1 MTVLGLGN
9 DIIEIERIKEA
20 HAERG
25 QAFLDRLFT
34 EKEQTYC
41 HAQNDPYPRLAGRFA
56 AKEAIAKALGCGF
69 GAEVSWKEI
78 EILADESGKPIVHLS
93 GELASRLNATTILVT
108 ISHCKAY
115 ASAVAIWQ
123 KSSSP

>member
-1 MTVLGLGN
+1 MILGLGN

-20 HAERG
+20 HAEHK
-25 QAFLDRLFT
+25 QAFLNRLFT
-34 EKEQTYC
+34 EKEQSYC
-41 HAQNDPYPRLAGRFA
+41 LSQNDPHPRLAGRFA

-69 GAEVSWKEI
+69 GAELSWKEI
-78 EILADESGKPIVHLS
+78 EILADESGKPVVHLS
-93 GELASRLNATTILVT
+93 GELAARLAGTNLLVT

-123 KSSSP
+123 KKL